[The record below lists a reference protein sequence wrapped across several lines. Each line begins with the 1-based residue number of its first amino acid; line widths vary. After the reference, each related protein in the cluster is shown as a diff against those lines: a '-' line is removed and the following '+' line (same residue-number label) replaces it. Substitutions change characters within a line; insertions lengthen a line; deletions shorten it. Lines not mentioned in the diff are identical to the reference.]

1 MRAEGGRRAEEE
13 GRGRRARRAAEA
25 GSAAH
30 LALAH
35 RRLLGARRRLALRLL
50 LRRRRVALEGRRAH
64 RAAQRG
70 ELADVLVPRAPQHP
84 DLRLQLRVGVGERA
98 HVLARLG
105 RTALDLGDSHRAL
118 LRGGAQRR
126 RQLLE
131 LFDAKGE

>member
-1 MRAEGGRRAEEE
+1 MVSSV
-13 GRGRRARRAAEA
+13 RAAA
-25 GSAAH
+25 SP
-30 LALAH
+30 
-35 RRLLGARRRLALRLL
+35 LRLL

-70 ELADVLVPRAPQHP
+70 ELPHVLVPRAPQHP
-84 DLRLQLRVGVGERA
+84 DLSLELRVRVGERA

-105 RTALDLGDSHRAL
+105 RVALDLGDAHRAL

-131 LFDAKGE
+131 LFHAALFDLELLREALALAAHLVEARLQ